1 MIKIDVDLS
10 GIDDVFKEIEAQ
22 ERKLILKMM
31 RIGEAYVIEARRHKG
46 QNSVPKDYMDHT
58 ENLRNANSY
67 RLYKEGKV
75 LYESIGLP
83 TMSYFLDKYRDGV
96 GIELVCGNGMEYCTW
111 VEGKGYDVVSS
122 GFLKV
127 ESEARKI

>member
-10 GIDDVFKEIEAQ
+10 GIDDVFKEIEAR

-31 RIGEAYVIEARRHKG
+31 RIGEVYVSTSRQKG
-46 QNSVPKDYMDHT
+46 SYQDQT
-58 ENLRNANSY
+58 GNLRNANSY
-67 RLYKEGKV
+67 RLYKDGKV
-75 LYESIGLP
+75 LFQGIKIP
-83 TMSYFLDKYRDGV
+83 TMGAFLDKYMDGV

-111 VEGKGYDVVSS
+111 VEGHNFDVVSS

-127 ESEARKI
+127 ESEARKL

>member
-10 GIDDVFKEIEAQ
+10 GFDDVFKEIEAQ

-31 RIGEAYVIEARRHKG
+31 RIGETYVGTSRQKG
-46 QNSVPKDYMDHT
+46 NYKDRT
-58 ENLRNANSY
+58 GNLRNANSY
-67 RLYKEGKV
+67 RLYKDGKV
-75 LYESIGLP
+75 LYENIGLP
-83 TMSYFLDKYRDGV
+83 AMSYFLDKYMDGT
-96 GIELVCGNGMEYCTW
+96 GIELVCGNGMEYCTY

>member
-1 MIKIDVDLS
+1 MIKIDVDIS
-10 GIDDVFKEIEAQ
+10 GFDDVFKEIEAQ

-31 RIGEAYVIEARRHKG
+31 RIGEVYVSTSRQKG
-46 QNSVPKDYMDHT
+46 SYQDQT
-58 ENLRNANSY
+58 GNLRNANSY
-67 RLYKEGKV
+67 RLYKDGKV
-75 LYESIGLP
+75 LFQSIKIP
-83 TMSYFLDKYRDGV
+83 TMGAFLDKYMDGV

-111 VEGKGYDVVSS
+111 VEAKGYDVVSS

>member
-10 GIDDVFKEIEAQ
+10 GFDDVFKEIEAQ

-31 RIGEAYVIEARRHKG
+31 RIGESYVIEARRHKG
-46 QNSVPKDYMDHT
+46 QNSVPKDYTDRSS
-58 ENLRNANSY
+58 NLRNANSY
-67 RLYKEGKV
+67 RLYKDGKV
-75 LYESIGLP
+75 LFQSIKIP
-83 TMSYFLDKYRDGV
+83 TMGAFLDKYMDGT

>member
-22 ERKLILKMM
+22 ERKLIIKMM
-31 RIGEAYVIEARRHKG
+31 RIGEVYVSTSKQKG
-46 QNSVPKDYMDHT
+46 SYQDQT
-58 ENLRNANSY
+58 GNLRNANSY
-67 RLYKEGKV
+67 RLYKDGKV
-75 LYESIGLP
+75 LYQSIGLP
-83 TMSYFLDKYRDGV
+83 TMGTFLDKYMDGT

-111 VEGKGYDVVSS
+111 VEGKGKDVVSS

>member
-31 RIGEAYVIEARRHKG
+31 RIGEVYVSTSRQKG
-46 QNSVPKDYMDHT
+46 SYQDQT
-58 ENLRNANSY
+58 GNLRNANSY
-67 RLYKEGKV
+67 RLYKDGKV
-75 LYESIGLP
+75 LFQSIKIP
-83 TMSYFLDKYRDGV
+83 TMGAFLDKYMDGV

-111 VEGKGYDVVSS
+111 VEAKGYDVVSS

>member
-31 RIGEAYVIEARRHKG
+31 RIGEVYVSTSRQKG
-46 QNSVPKDYMDHT
+46 SYQDQT
-58 ENLRNANSY
+58 GNLRNANSY
-67 RLYKEGKV
+67 RLYKDGKV
-75 LYESIGLP
+75 LFQSIKIP
-83 TMSYFLDKYRDGV
+83 TMGAFLDKYMDGV

-111 VEGKGYDVVSS
+111 VEGHNFDVVSS
-122 GFLKV
+122 GFLAV
-127 ESEARKI
+127 EREARKI

>member
-31 RIGEAYVIEARRHKG
+31 RIGEVYVSTSRQKG
-46 QNSVPKDYMDHT
+46 SYQDQT
-58 ENLRNANSY
+58 GNLRNANSY
-67 RLYKEGKV
+67 RLYKDGKV
-75 LYESIGLP
+75 LFQGIKIP
-83 TMSYFLDKYRDGV
+83 TMGAFLDKYMDGV

-111 VEGKGYDVVSS
+111 VEGHNFDVVSS

>member
-10 GIDDVFKEIEAQ
+10 GFDDVFREIEAQ

-31 RIGEAYVIEARRHKG
+31 RIGEIYVGTSRQKG
-46 QNSVPKDYMDHT
+46 SYKDRT
-58 ENLRNANSY
+58 GNLRNANSY
-67 RLYKEGKV
+67 RLYKDGKV

-83 TMSYFLDKYRDGV
+83 AMSYFLDKYMDGT
-96 GIELVCGNGMEYCTW
+96 GIELVCGNGMEYCTY

>member
-31 RIGEAYVIEARRHKG
+31 RIGEVYVSTSRQKG
-46 QNSVPKDYMDHT
+46 SYQDQT
-58 ENLRNANSY
+58 GNLRNANSY
-67 RLYKEGKV
+67 RVYKDGKV
-75 LYESIGLP
+75 MFQGIKIP
-83 TMSYFLDKYRDGV
+83 TMGAFLDKYMDGV

>member
-10 GIDDVFKEIEAQ
+10 GFDDVFKEIEAQ

-31 RIGEAYVIEARRHKG
+31 RIGETYVGTSRQKG
-46 QNSVPKDYMDHT
+46 SYKDRT
-58 ENLRNANSY
+58 GNLRNANSY
-67 RLYKEGKV
+67 RLYKDGKV

-83 TMSYFLDKYRDGV
+83 AMSYFLDKYMDGT
-96 GIELVCGNGMEYCTW
+96 GIELVCGNGMEYCSW

>member
-31 RIGEAYVIEARRHKG
+31 RIGEVYVSTSRQKG
-46 QNSVPKDYMDHT
+46 SYQDQT
-58 ENLRNANSY
+58 GNLRNANSY
-67 RLYKEGKV
+67 RLYKDGKV
-75 LYESIGLP
+75 LFQGIKIP
-83 TMSYFLDKYRDGV
+83 TMGAFLDKYMDGV

-111 VEGKGYDVVSS
+111 VEGHNFDVVSS
-122 GFLKV
+122 GFLAV
-127 ESEARKI
+127 EREARKI